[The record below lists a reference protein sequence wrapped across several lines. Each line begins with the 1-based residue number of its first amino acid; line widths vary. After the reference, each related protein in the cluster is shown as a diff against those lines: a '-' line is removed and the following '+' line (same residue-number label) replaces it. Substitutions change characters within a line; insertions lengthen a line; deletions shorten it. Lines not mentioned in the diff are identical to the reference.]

1 MGVLPDEEA
10 LMLMACGELWIEGEE
25 RVERDNRGGDGLM
38 MDVEA

>member
-10 LMLMACGELWIEGEE
+10 LMLMVCRGFWIGREE
-25 RVERDNRGGDGLM
+25 KVERDGHRGDGLM